1 MPGRRLQRLIAALKG
16 SSLDYIEQA
25 DGSRYYFNPE
35 SPELFL
41 FGLNSVKRHYH
52 GEPLDDP
59 PELLRAIANAKDR
72 REALRRVFGDVT
84 VSTLPYELEPLVD
97 RGELV
102 ERSLVA
108 GHPLAQG
115 PLEDRSL
122 ECAVP
127 EMEHDDG

>member
-1 MPGRRLQRLIAALKG
+1 MPGSRLRRLTAALTG
-16 SSLDYIEQA
+16 SHLNYIEQA

-35 SPELFL
+35 SLELFL
-41 FGLNSVKRHYH
+41 FGIDSLKRHYR
-52 GEPLDDP
+52 GESLDDP
-59 PELLRAIANAKDR
+59 PELLHAIANAKDR
-72 REALRRVFGDVT
+72 RAALVKVFGDVT
-84 VSTLPYELEPLVD
+84 VSMLPYELEPLVE

-108 GHPLAQG
+108 GHPLSHG

-122 ECAVP
+122 ERAVP